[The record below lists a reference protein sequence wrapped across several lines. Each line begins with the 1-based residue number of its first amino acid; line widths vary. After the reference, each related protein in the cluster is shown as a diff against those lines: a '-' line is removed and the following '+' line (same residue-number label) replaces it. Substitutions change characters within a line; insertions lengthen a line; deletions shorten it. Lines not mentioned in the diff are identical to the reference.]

1 MFSLN
6 KEYVKRCLFVIFFF
20 FKERNF
26 VNRYL
31 YFLFFIKKVFNSI
44 VEFDVF
50 FILNFIN
57 VIYLNLLFIF
67 IKIKNKILF

>member
-1 MFSLN
+1 MFRLN

-20 FKERNF
+20 FKEICFLVDLDIFFNF

-31 YFLFFIKKVFNSI
+31 YFLFFIKNVFNSI

-50 FILNFIN
+50 FILNF
-57 VIYLNLLFIF
+57 LM
-67 IKIKNKILF
+67 